1 MAEQEKPHRANHSR
15 TRAIALYHFLLYL
28 SFPNRR
34 IFLGTIAQKFFL
46 FNSLWLL
53 LHNITAQQTQAYK
66 PAATRILFVLDASGS
81 MKQTWGNKTKF
92 ETAREILFKMVDSV
106 ERKNPNVEFAVRV
119 FGYQYFRDQKNCTD
133 SRLLVSFAK
142 NNAAKIKHQ
151 LNNIKPQGMSP
162 IAYSVQ
168 QSAKD
173 FPDDT
178 KSLNAVILI
187 TDGEENC
194 SGDACKTAHELSA
207 KRIALKPFIVGLNV
221 EAAYSKLECMGT
233 FYNTKDEQSLYNTV
247 GVIIKQTLNTT
258 TAQVNL
264 LDRNNQPTVTNIPFT
279 LYDHYSGKAL
289 YHFVH
294 TLNAKGNPDTL
305 FLDPVGMYDLELHT
319 FPPLKKEN
327 IELVPGKHNI
337 IALDVPAGD
346 FTVECYNATLSNND
360 AQVLIRPPKKQGVL
374 NKESIL
380 NAQNLNEQVK
390 YIGADYRTEILT
402 TPPIIFDTTIAAF
415 AESSVKIPNYG
426 MLSLLASENLLVS
439 IYTEQNNELK
449 MVERFEMTAKT
460 ENRKLQ
466 PGEYRIVYK
475 PKNKYESESTKSYL
489 FTIQDGRTTIMN
501 LQ

>member
-1 MAEQEKPHRANHSR
+1 M
-15 TRAIALYHFLLYL
+15 
-28 SFPNRR
+28 
-34 IFLGTIAQKFFL
+34 IFSGTISQKVFVFSFL
-46 FNSLWLL
+46 CLL
-53 LHNITAQQTQAYK
+53 LHNVTAQQTQTYK
-66 PAATRILFVLDASGS
+66 PAVTRILFVLDGSGS
-81 MKQTWGNKTKF
+81 MKQNWGNKTKF
-92 ETAREILFKMVDSV
+92 ETARELLFKMVDSV

-133 SRLLVSFAK
+133 SRLLVPFAK
-142 NNAAKIKHQ
+142 NNAEKIRNQ
-151 LNNIKPQGMSP
+151 LSNIRPQGMSP

-168 QSAKD
+168 QGAKD
-173 FPDDT
+173 FPDDA

-194 SGDACKTAHELSA
+194 GGDACKTAKELSA
-207 KRIALKPFIVGLNV
+207 KRITLKPFIVGLNV

-233 FYNTKDEQSLYNTV
+233 FYDTKDEQSLYNTV

-289 YHFVH
+289 YNFVH
-294 TLNAKGNPDTL
+294 TMNDKGNPDTL
-305 FLDPVGMYDLELHT
+305 FLDPVGVYDLELHT

-327 IELVPGKHNI
+327 VELVPGKHNI

-346 FTVECYNATLSNND
+346 FAVECYNASVSNND
-360 AQVLIRPPKKQGVL
+360 AQVLTRPKKKQSVL
-374 NKESIL
+374 DKESIL

-390 YIGADYRTEILT
+390 YIGADYRMEILT
-402 TPPIIFDTTIAAF
+402 TPPLVFDTTVVAF
-415 AESSVKIPNYG
+415 AESNVKIANYG
-426 MLSLLASENLLVS
+426 TLSLMASENLLVS
-439 IYTEQNNELK
+439 IYTERNNVLR
-449 MVERFEMTAKT
+449 MIERFEMAAKT

-475 PKNKYESESTKSYL
+475 PKSNYESESTKSQL
-489 FTIQDGRTTIMN
+489 FSIEDGRTVVIS